1 MGKIRKYICQDC
13 GNSWERMEGI
23 GMLSIIYHCD
33 KCGDQKMVEAT
44 SDYKEELG
52 NCQCGGTYKL
62 ETMAAKCPECNSM
75 NTSPEDDVVAL
86 WD

>member
-1 MGKIRKYICQDC
+1 
-13 GNSWERMEGI
+13 
-23 GMLSIIYHCD
+23 MLSIIYHCD
-33 KCGDQKMVEAT
+33 KCGDKKMVEAT

-52 NCQCGGTYKL
+52 KCQCGGTYKL

>member
-13 GNSWERMEGI
+13 GNTWERMEGI
-23 GMLSIIYHCD
+23 GMLSIV
-33 KCGDQKMVEAT
+33 QKMVEAT

-52 NCQCGGTYKL
+52 KCQCGGTYKL
-62 ETMAAKCPECNSM
+62 ETTAAKCPECNSM
-75 NTSPEDDVVAL
+75 NTSPEDDIVAL